1 MLPGWVREQKA
12 DLASMA
18 HGTMIRGG
26 GAARTFIDE
35 WPARVPRSTLE
46 PLRVQKQ
53 GRAPKVNKGAA
64 ELCRTSCVVI
74 SGALEPSKRG
84 NGVKLVQVR

>member
-35 WPARVPRSTLE
+35 WPAR
-46 PLRVQKQ
+46 
-53 GRAPKVNKGAA
+53 AA
-64 ELCRTSCVVI
+64 QYVRTI
-74 SGALEPSKRG
+74 ARPEKRPSPEG
-84 NGVKLVQVR
+84 